1 MKKLLL
7 FLFGLFYL
15 VSCMDEDISKISN
28 TIEIQPNIAIPII
41 HSTTTLIDLLPE
53 DESISYEDDG
63 YIRIFYREDDVT
75 EVSSDSLFVIEDQ
88 EPTEESFYL
97 DSIDIDDFQVAID
110 VTLSDL
116 ITNLNGTLA
125 SDINQA
131 ISYAESSNE
140 GKAYFPPI
148 PSQSAGIY
156 SEQGS
161 DAFESILISEGDLSI
176 EITNNFPIEI
186 SFLQIEL
193 RNNLNQHLLGTFQ
206 FNEIE
211 VGATEVSS
219 IVLDQVLMYNQIDLS
234 IVELSSVGS
243 GNNPLNQDSW
253 VSISSTDELEF
264 MMVGTSIN
272 AIEGMIKFPEQEGP
286 SDTFNIEMQFDD
298 EVEIT
303 RIDLSSGYF
312 IYTYESTVNTV
323 LNLTIEIP
331 SLENQFGAVFSET
344 IQIENTEFTG
354 PQSVSVSLDNY
365 SFYLSEAENQLEVN
379 YFSEIMGSS
388 NYVSYSEDDEINIL
402 IGLEDLDFNY
412 IEGYFGQI
420 EEVIQEDELDLDFS
434 AIEDITSGIYLE
446 TPNLRFTVD
455 NSVNVPFE
463 LDFNLTG
470 YNENESV
477 SLDGPKIDVLPL
489 ASSSTDL
496 NNSNSQLS
504 NLIAL
509 NPSQI
514 IYSGSV
520 LSNPD
525 GNVGDI
531 NSISSDANIS
541 IGYEMDLPLY
551 LRIEDAERTDTLELD
566 FGEENDNNSRSDY
579 VDSVSL
585 KLHTENEFPLDV
597 DLMILFT
604 DSVTGSVLDSIDI
617 ALLDAAEVDD
627 DGRTITANIYDSNI
641 ALNSGQIDA
650 LYNANRVLL
659 DVKMNSYDNQNT
671 AVRLYT
677 HYEFVIALGIL
688 LDINIEE

>member
-1 MKKLLL
+1 MFKVIKFIILLAL
-7 FLFGLFYL
+7 FTSI
-15 VSCMDEDISKISN
+15 SCMDEDRSKISN
-28 TIEIQPNIAIPII
+28 SLQIQPTVALPII

-63 YIRIFYREDDVT
+63 YIRVSYREDDVA

-97 DSIDIDDFQVAID
+97 EAIAIDDFQVAID
-110 VTLSDL
+110 VTLLDL
-116 ITNLNGTLA
+116 ISNLDGTLA
-125 SDINQA
+125 SDISQA
-131 ISYAESSNE
+131 LSYAESSNE

-148 PSQSAGIY
+148 PSQSAGTY

-161 DAFESILISEGDLSI
+161 DAFESILISEGELSI

-186 SFLQIEL
+186 SFLHIEL
-193 RNNLNQHLLGTFQ
+193 RNNLNQQVLGTFQ

-253 VSISSTDELEF
+253 VSISSANELEF
-264 MMVGTSIN
+264 MMVGTSVK

-286 SDTFNIEMQFDD
+286 SDTFNIDMQFDD

-331 SLENQFGAVFSET
+331 SLENQFGAIFSEI
-344 IQIENTEFTG
+344 IQIDNTEFTG

-365 SFYLSEAENQLEVN
+365 SFNFSEVENQLEVN

-388 NYVSYSEDDEINIL
+388 NYESYSEDDEINIL

-412 IEGYFGQI
+412 LEGYFGQI

-434 AIEDITSGIYLE
+434 VIEDIASGIYLE
-446 TPNLRFTVD
+446 TPNLKFTVD
-455 NSVNVPFE
+455 NSVDVPFE

-477 SLDGPKIDVLPL
+477 SLNGPKIDVLPL
-489 ASSSTDL
+489 ASSSTDF

-514 IYSGSV
+514 IYSGGV

-531 NSISSDANIS
+531 NSISSGANIS
-541 IGYEMDLPLY
+541 IGFEMDLPLY
-551 LRIEDAERTDTLELD
+551 LRIEDAERTDTFELD
-566 FGEENDNNSRSDY
+566 FGEENNNR
-579 VDSVSL
+579 
-585 KLHTENEFPLDV
+585 
-597 DLMILFT
+597 I
-604 DSVTGSVLDSIDI
+604 
-617 ALLDAAEVDD
+617 
-627 DGRTITANIYDSNI
+627 
-641 ALNSGQIDA
+641 
-650 LYNANRVLL
+650 
-659 DVKMNSYDNQNT
+659 
-671 AVRLYT
+671 
-677 HYEFVIALGIL
+677 
-688 LDINIEE
+688 

>member
-1 MKKLLL
+1 MKKLSL
-7 FLFGLFYL
+7 FIFALISV

-28 TIEIQPNIAIPII
+28 TIEIQPNMAIPII

-63 YIRIFYREDDVT
+63 YIRISYREDDVA
-75 EVSSDSLFVIEDQ
+75 EVLSDSLFVIEDQ

-97 DSIDIDDFQVAID
+97 DTIDIDDFQVAID

-116 ITNLNGTLA
+116 ITNLDGTLA

-140 GKAYFPPI
+140 SKAYFPPI

-161 DAFESILISEGDLSI
+161 DAFQSILISEGDLSI

-186 SFLQIEL
+186 SFLHIEL

-206 FNEIE
+206 FNEID

-253 VSISSTDELEF
+253 VSISNTDELEF
-264 MMVGTSIN
+264 MMVGTSIK

-286 SDTFNIEMQFDD
+286 SDTFNVDMQFDD

-331 SLENQFGAVFSET
+331 SLENQFGAVFSEI

-365 SFYLSEAENQLEVN
+365 SFDLSEAENQLEVN

-388 NYVSYSEDDEINIL
+388 NYESYSEDDEINIL

-434 AIEDITSGIYLE
+434 VIEDIATGIYLE
-446 TPNLRFTVD
+446 TPNLKFTVD
-455 NSVNVPFE
+455 NSVDVPFE

-477 SLDGPKIDVLPL
+477 SLNGPKIDILPL
-489 ASSSTDL
+489 ASSSKDF

-514 IYSGSV
+514 IYSGAV

-531 NSISSDANIS
+531 NSISSGANIS
-541 IGYEMDLPLY
+541 IGYEMDLPLH

-566 FGEENDNNSRSDY
+566 FGEQNNNNSGSDY

-597 DLMILFT
+597 DLMILLT
-604 DSVTGSVLDSIDI
+604 DSLTGSVLDSIDV

-627 DGRTITANIYDSNI
+627 LGRTITPNIYDSNI

-677 HYEFVIALGIL
+677 HYEFVIAVGIL